1 MVEHMSEKT
10 IFNDQIDYENKTIAE
25 PRPTKISDI
34 DTDRQFI
41 NNIIDAASSS
51 TLDTNRLNS
60 FSNVSRSRN
69 ELYNLLDMMAEDPV
83 IASALDIYASDV
95 CEPNDLGQIIWAES
109 DDEKALGMVNYLL
122 RSMNVNKYAYEWVFS
137 LIKYGDLYLRLYRE
151 SDYEDT
157 PRQKK
162 SQLKEDLV
170 VKAYSKNDK
179 YVNYLEMVKNP
190 AIMFDLTKHGK
201 TYGYLKTS
209 NMFLNMR
216 DDQAN
221 TFTSFINNY
230 KFNQDDVELYEAT
243 EFVHGSLNDNASRSS
258 EEVTLTTSSDEGKIV
273 DSTYEIRRGQSILS
287 NIFKVWRELSML
299 ENSVLLN
306 RLTKAS
312 ILRVIN
318 VELGDTEPSNAKA
331 VVQRVKQLIEQKTAI
346 QQNRS
351 LAEYTNPGPMENII
365 YMPVHEGKGAITTD
379 QIGGDVTVGDLDDL
393 KYWKKK
399 IYAGLSIPGQYLAD
413 TEDSTGFNG
422 GSSLSIISSKYAKN
436 VKRIQNAFVQII
448 TDAINL
454 QLLERGVVDY
464 IGRFNL
470 KMQAPTTQEEKDRRD
485 NESNAINNIS
495 SVMSLLDTIETPS
508 VKLEILKS
516 LLSGTVNNAKVL
528 SLMQDEIDKLAKNEM
543 EASEENP
550 VEEPMPADDLNDFDF
565 GGDTGSDAL
574 PPMDFDGLESNSPE
588 EGGELLTEEE
598 DLPSFSDL
606 GISYTDVKN
615 TDVKN

>member
-122 RSMNVNKYAYEWVFS
+122 RSMNVNKYAYEWVYS

-162 SQLKEDLV
+162 SQLKEDLI

-243 EFVHGSLNDNASRSS
+243 EFVHGSLNDNVSRTS
-258 EEVTLTTSSDEGKIV
+258 EEVTLTTSTDEGKIV

-436 VKRIQNAFVQII
+436 VKRIQNTFVQII

-528 SLMQDEIDKLAKNEM
+528 SLMQDEIDKLTKKET
-543 EASEENP
+543 EAVEENP
-550 VEEPMPADDLNDFDF
+550 VEEEEVPSDDLNDFDF

-574 PPMDFDGLESNSPE
+574 PPMDFDGLESNAPE

-615 TDVKN
+615 

>member
-151 SDYEDT
+151 SDYEDE

-209 NMFLNMR
+209 NMFLNIR
-216 DDQAN
+216 DDQTN

-528 SLMQDEIDKLAKNEM
+528 SLMQDEIDRLTKKET
-543 EASEENP
+543 EAIEENP
-550 VEEPMPADDLNDFDF
+550 VEDEAPSDDLNDFDF

-574 PPMDFDGLESNSPE
+574 PPMDFDGLESNAPE

-615 TDVKN
+615 

>member
-10 IFNDQIDYENKTIAE
+10 IFNDQIDYKNKTIAE

-122 RSMNVNKYAYEWVFS
+122 RSMNVNKYAYEWVYS

-157 PRQKK
+157 PKQKK

-243 EFVHGSLNDNASRSS
+243 EFVHGSLNDNVSRAS
-258 EEVTLTTSSDEGKIV
+258 EEVTLTTSTDEGKIV

-436 VKRIQNAFVQII
+436 VKRIQNTFVQII

-454 QLLERGVVDY
+454 QLLERGVVNY

-495 SVMSLLDTIETPS
+495 SIMSLLDTIETPS

-528 SLMQDEIDKLAKNEM
+528 SLMQDEIDRLAKNET
-543 EASEENP
+543 EVNEENSI
-550 VEEPMPADDLNDFDF
+550 EEEAPSDDLNDFDF

-574 PPMDFDGLESNSPE
+574 PPMDFDGLESNAPE

-615 TDVKN
+615 

>member
-1 MVEHMSEKT
+1 MVGHMSEKT
-10 IFNDQIDYENKTIAE
+10 IFNDQIDYKNKTIAE

-122 RSMNVNKYAYEWVFS
+122 RSMNVNKYAYEWVYS
-137 LIKYGDLYLRLYRE
+137 MIKYGDLYLRLYRE
-151 SDYEDT
+151 SDYEDA
-157 PRQKK
+157 PKQKK

-243 EFVHGSLNDNASRSS
+243 EFVHGSLNDNVNRTS
-258 EEVTLTTSSDEGKIV
+258 EEVTLTTSTDEGKIV

-436 VKRIQNAFVQII
+436 VKRIQNTFIQII

-495 SVMSLLDTIETPS
+495 SIMSLLDTVETPS

-528 SLMQDEIDKLAKNEM
+528 SLMQDEIDKLTKKET
-543 EASEENP
+543 EAVEENP
-550 VEEPMPADDLNDFDF
+550 VEDELPSDDLNDFDF

-574 PPMDFDGLESNSPE
+574 PPMDFDGLESNAPE

-615 TDVKN
+615 

>member
-10 IFNDQIDYENKTIAE
+10 IFNDQIDYENRTIAE

-122 RSMNVNKYAYEWVFS
+122 RSMNVNKYAYEWVYS

-157 PRQKK
+157 PKQKK

-243 EFVHGSLNDNASRSS
+243 EFVHGSLNDNVSRTS
-258 EEVTLTTSSDEGKIV
+258 EEVTLTTSTDEGKIV

-436 VKRIQNAFVQII
+436 VKRIQNAFIQII

-495 SVMSLLDTIETPS
+495 SIMNLLDAIETPS

-528 SLMQDEIDKLAKNEM
+528 SLMQDEIDRLAKNET
-543 EASEENP
+543 EVNEENST
-550 VEEPMPADDLNDFDF
+550 EEEAPSDDLNDFDF

-574 PPMDFDGLESNSPE
+574 PPMDFDGLESNAPE

-615 TDVKN
+615 

>member
-1 MVEHMSEKT
+1 M
-10 IFNDQIDYENKTIAE
+10 
-25 PRPTKISDI
+25 
-34 DTDRQFI
+34 
-41 NNIIDAASSS
+41 
-51 TLDTNRLNS
+51 
-60 FSNVSRSRN
+60 
-69 ELYNLLDMMAEDPV
+69 
-83 IASALDIYASDV
+83 
-95 CEPNDLGQIIWAES
+95 
-109 DDEKALGMVNYLL
+109 
-122 RSMNVNKYAYEWVFS
+122 
-137 LIKYGDLYLRLYRE
+137 IKYGDLYLRLYRE

-528 SLMQDEIDKLAKNEM
+528 SLMQDEIDRLTKKET
-543 EASEENP
+543 EAIEENP
-550 VEEPMPADDLNDFDF
+550 VEDEAPSDDLNDFDF

-574 PPMDFDGLESNSPE
+574 PPMDFDGLESNAPE

-606 GISYTDVKN
+606 GISYTDAKN
-615 TDVKN
+615 

>member
-10 IFNDQIDYENKTIAE
+10 IFNDQIDYKNKTIAE

-122 RSMNVNKYAYEWVFS
+122 RSMNVNKYAYEWAYS

-157 PRQKK
+157 PKQKK

-243 EFVHGSLNDNASRSS
+243 EFVHGSLNDNVSRTS
-258 EEVTLTTSSDEGKIV
+258 EEVTLTTSTDEGKIV

-436 VKRIQNAFVQII
+436 VKRIQNTFVQII

-495 SVMSLLDTIETPS
+495 SIMSLLDTIETPS

-528 SLMQDEIDKLAKNEM
+528 SLMQDEIDRLAKNET
-543 EASEENP
+543 EVNEENSI
-550 VEEPMPADDLNDFDF
+550 EEEAPSDDLNDFDF

-574 PPMDFDGLESNSPE
+574 PPMDFDGLESNAPE

-615 TDVKN
+615 

>member
-209 NMFLNMR
+209 NMFLNIR
-216 DDQAN
+216 DDQTN

-393 KYWKKK
+393 KYWRKK

-528 SLMQDEIDKLAKNEM
+528 SLMQDEIDRLTKKET
-543 EASEENP
+543 EAIEENP
-550 VEEPMPADDLNDFDF
+550 VEDEAPSDDLNDFDF

-574 PPMDFDGLESNSPE
+574 PPMDFDGLESNAPE

-615 TDVKN
+615 

>member
-122 RSMNVNKYAYEWVFS
+122 RSMNVNKYAYEWVYS

-243 EFVHGSLNDNASRSS
+243 EFVHGSLNDNVSRTS
-258 EEVTLTTSSDEGKIV
+258 EEVTLTTSTDEGKIV

-436 VKRIQNAFVQII
+436 VKRIQNTFVQII

-528 SLMQDEIDKLAKNEM
+528 SLMQDEIDKLTKKET
-543 EASEENP
+543 EAVEENP
-550 VEEPMPADDLNDFDF
+550 VEEETPSDDLNDFDF

-574 PPMDFDGLESNSPE
+574 PPMDFDGLESNAPE

-615 TDVKN
+615 

>member
-528 SLMQDEIDKLAKNEM
+528 SLMQDEIDRLTKKET
-543 EASEENP
+543 EAIEENP
-550 VEEPMPADDLNDFDF
+550 VEDEAPSDDLNDFDF

-574 PPMDFDGLESNSPE
+574 PPMDFDGLESNAPE

-615 TDVKN
+615 

>member
-1 MVEHMSEKT
+1 MVEHMSKKT

-122 RSMNVNKYAYEWVFS
+122 RSMNVNKYAYDWVYS

-157 PRQKK
+157 PKQKK

-243 EFVHGSLNDNASRSS
+243 EFVHGSLNDNVSRTS
-258 EEVTLTTSSDEGKIV
+258 EEVTLTTSTDDGKIV

-436 VKRIQNAFVQII
+436 VKRIQNTFVQII

-495 SVMSLLDTIETPS
+495 SVMNLLDTIETPS

-528 SLMQDEIDKLAKNEM
+528 SLMQDEIDKLTKKET
-543 EASEENP
+543 EAVEENS
-550 VEEPMPADDLNDFDF
+550 VEEETPSDDLNDFDF

-574 PPMDFDGLESNSPE
+574 PPMDFDGLESNAPE
-588 EGGELLTEEE
+588 EGGELLIEEE

-615 TDVKN
+615 

>member
-10 IFNDQIDYENKTIAE
+10 IFNDQIDYENKAIAE

-122 RSMNVNKYAYEWVFS
+122 RSMNVNKYAYEWVYS

-243 EFVHGSLNDNASRSS
+243 EFVHGSLNDNVSRTS
-258 EEVTLTTSSDEGKIV
+258 EEVTLTTSTDEGKIV

-436 VKRIQNAFVQII
+436 VKRIQNTFIQII

-528 SLMQDEIDKLAKNEM
+528 SLMQDEIDKLTKKET
-543 EASEENP
+543 EAVEENP
-550 VEEPMPADDLNDFDF
+550 VEEEVPSDDLNDFDF

-574 PPMDFDGLESNSPE
+574 PPMDFDGLESNAPE

-615 TDVKN
+615 

>member
-10 IFNDQIDYENKTIAE
+10 IFNDQIDYENKTITE

-122 RSMNVNKYAYEWVFS
+122 RSMNVNKYAYEWVYS

-151 SDYEDT
+151 SDYEDA
-157 PRQKK
+157 PKQKK

-216 DDQAN
+216 DDQVN

-243 EFVHGSLNDNASRSS
+243 EFVHGSLNDNVSRSS
-258 EEVTLTTSSDEGKIV
+258 EEVTLTTSTDEGKIV
-273 DSTYEIRRGQSILS
+273 DSTYEIRKGQSILS

-436 VKRIQNAFVQII
+436 VKRIQNTFVQII

-495 SVMSLLDTIETPS
+495 SIMSLLDTIETPS

-528 SLMQDEIDKLAKNEM
+528 SLMQDEIDRLTKKET
-543 EASEENP
+543 EAVEENP
-550 VEEPMPADDLNDFDF
+550 VEEEAPADDLNDFDF

-574 PPMDFDGLESNSPE
+574 PPMDFDGLESNAPE

-615 TDVKN
+615 

>member
-10 IFNDQIDYENKTIAE
+10 IFNDQIDYKNKTIAE

-122 RSMNVNKYAYEWVFS
+122 RSMNVNKYAYEWVYS

-157 PRQKK
+157 PKQKK

-243 EFVHGSLNDNASRSS
+243 EFVHGSLNDNVSRAS
-258 EEVTLTTSSDEGKIV
+258 EEVTLTTSTDEGKIV

-436 VKRIQNAFVQII
+436 VKRIQNTFVQII

-454 QLLERGVVDY
+454 QLLERGVVNY

-495 SVMSLLDTIETPS
+495 SIMSLLDTIETPS

-528 SLMQDEIDKLAKNEM
+528 SLMQDEIDRLAKNET
-543 EASEENP
+543 EVNEENSI
-550 VEEPMPADDLNDFDF
+550 EEEAPSDDLNDFDF

-574 PPMDFDGLESNSPE
+574 PSMDFDGLESNAPE

-615 TDVKN
+615 

>member
-151 SDYEDT
+151 SDYEDE

-528 SLMQDEIDKLAKNEM
+528 SLMQDEIDRLTKKET
-543 EASEENP
+543 EAIEENP
-550 VEEPMPADDLNDFDF
+550 VEDEAPSDDLNDFDF

-574 PPMDFDGLESNSPE
+574 PPMDFDGLESNAPE

-615 TDVKN
+615 

>member
-10 IFNDQIDYENKTIAE
+10 IFNDQIDYENKTITE

-122 RSMNVNKYAYEWVFS
+122 RSMNVNKYAYEWVYS
-137 LIKYGDLYLRLYRE
+137 MIKYGDLYLRLYRE
-151 SDYEDT
+151 SDYEDE

-470 KMQAPTTQEEKDRRD
+470 KMQAPTTQEEKDRQD

-528 SLMQDEIDKLAKNEM
+528 SLMQDEIDKLTKKET
-543 EASEENP
+543 EAIEENP
-550 VEEPMPADDLNDFDF
+550 VEDEAPSDDLNDFDF

-574 PPMDFDGLESNSPE
+574 PPMDFDGLESNAPE

-615 TDVKN
+615 

>member
-1 MVEHMSEKT
+1 
-10 IFNDQIDYENKTIAE
+10 
-25 PRPTKISDI
+25 
-34 DTDRQFI
+34 
-41 NNIIDAASSS
+41 
-51 TLDTNRLNS
+51 
-60 FSNVSRSRN
+60 
-69 ELYNLLDMMAEDPV
+69 
-83 IASALDIYASDV
+83 
-95 CEPNDLGQIIWAES
+95 
-109 DDEKALGMVNYLL
+109 MVNYLL
-122 RSMNVNKYAYEWVFS
+122 RSMNVNKYAYEWVYS

-151 SDYEDT
+151 SDYEDA

-243 EFVHGSLNDNASRSS
+243 EFVHGSLNDNVSRTS
-258 EEVTLTTSSDEGKIV
+258 EEVTLTTSTDEGKIV

-393 KYWKKK
+393 KY
-399 IYAGLSIPGQYLAD
+399 
-413 TEDSTGFNG
+413 
-422 GSSLSIISSKYAKN
+422 
-436 VKRIQNAFVQII
+436 
-448 TDAINL
+448 
-454 QLLERGVVDY
+454 
-464 IGRFNL
+464 
-470 KMQAPTTQEEKDRRD
+470 
-485 NESNAINNIS
+485 
-495 SVMSLLDTIETPS
+495 
-508 VKLEILKS
+508 
-516 LLSGTVNNAKVL
+516 
-528 SLMQDEIDKLAKNEM
+528 
-543 EASEENP
+543 
-550 VEEPMPADDLNDFDF
+550 
-565 GGDTGSDAL
+565 
-574 PPMDFDGLESNSPE
+574 
-588 EGGELLTEEE
+588 
-598 DLPSFSDL
+598 
-606 GISYTDVKN
+606 
-615 TDVKN
+615 

>member
-10 IFNDQIDYENKTIAE
+10 IFNDQIDYENKAIAE

-122 RSMNVNKYAYEWVFS
+122 RSMNVNKYAYDWVYS

-157 PRQKK
+157 SRQKK

-243 EFVHGSLNDNASRSS
+243 EFVHGSLNDNVSRTS
-258 EEVTLTTSSDEGKIV
+258 EEVTLTTSTDDGKIV

-436 VKRIQNAFVQII
+436 VKRIQNTFVQII

-528 SLMQDEIDKLAKNEM
+528 SLMQDEIDKLAKKET
-543 EASEENP
+543 EAVEENP
-550 VEEPMPADDLNDFDF
+550 AEDEAPSDNLNDFDF

-574 PPMDFDGLESNSPE
+574 PPMDFDGLESNAPE
-588 EGGELLTEEE
+588 EGGELLIEEE

-615 TDVKN
+615 

>member
-109 DDEKALGMVNYLL
+109 DDEKVLGMVNYLL
-122 RSMNVNKYAYEWVFS
+122 RSMNVNKYAYEWVYS

-157 PRQKK
+157 PKQKK

-243 EFVHGSLNDNASRSS
+243 EFVHGSLNDNVSRTS
-258 EEVTLTTSSDEGKIV
+258 EEVTLTTSTDEGKIV

-436 VKRIQNAFVQII
+436 VKRIQNTFVQII

-464 IGRFNL
+464 IGHFNL

-495 SVMSLLDTIETPS
+495 NVMSLLDTVETPS

-528 SLMQDEIDKLAKNEM
+528 SLMQDEIDRLSKNET
-543 EASEENP
+543 EANEENP
-550 VEEPMPADDLNDFDF
+550 IEEEAPSDNLNDFDF

-574 PPMDFDGLESNSPE
+574 PPMDFDGLESNAPE

-615 TDVKN
+615 

>member
-1 MVEHMSEKT
+1 
-10 IFNDQIDYENKTIAE
+10 
-25 PRPTKISDI
+25 
-34 DTDRQFI
+34 
-41 NNIIDAASSS
+41 
-51 TLDTNRLNS
+51 
-60 FSNVSRSRN
+60 
-69 ELYNLLDMMAEDPV
+69 
-83 IASALDIYASDV
+83 
-95 CEPNDLGQIIWAES
+95 
-109 DDEKALGMVNYLL
+109 
-122 RSMNVNKYAYEWVFS
+122 
-137 LIKYGDLYLRLYRE
+137 
-151 SDYEDT
+151 
-157 PRQKK
+157 
-162 SQLKEDLV
+162 
-170 VKAYSKNDK
+170 
-179 YVNYLEMVKNP
+179 
-190 AIMFDLTKHGK
+190 
-201 TYGYLKTS
+201 
-209 NMFLNMR
+209 
-216 DDQAN
+216 
-221 TFTSFINNY
+221 
-230 KFNQDDVELYEAT
+230 
-243 EFVHGSLNDNASRSS
+243 
-258 EEVTLTTSSDEGKIV
+258 
-273 DSTYEIRRGQSILS
+273 
-287 NIFKVWRELSML
+287 ML

-436 VKRIQNAFVQII
+436 VKRIQNTFVQII

-454 QLLERGVVDY
+454 QLLERGVVNY

-495 SVMSLLDTIETPS
+495 SIMSLLDTIETPS

-528 SLMQDEIDKLAKNEM
+528 SLMQDEIDRLAKNET
-543 EASEENP
+543 EVNEENSI
-550 VEEPMPADDLNDFDF
+550 EEEAPSDDLNDFDF

-574 PPMDFDGLESNSPE
+574 PSMDFDGLESNAPE

-615 TDVKN
+615 

>member
-1 MVEHMSEKT
+1 
-10 IFNDQIDYENKTIAE
+10 
-25 PRPTKISDI
+25 
-34 DTDRQFI
+34 
-41 NNIIDAASSS
+41 
-51 TLDTNRLNS
+51 
-60 FSNVSRSRN
+60 
-69 ELYNLLDMMAEDPV
+69 
-83 IASALDIYASDV
+83 
-95 CEPNDLGQIIWAES
+95 
-109 DDEKALGMVNYLL
+109 MVNYLL
-122 RSMNVNKYAYEWVFS
+122 RSMNVNKYAYDWVYS

-157 PRQKK
+157 PKQKK

-243 EFVHGSLNDNASRSS
+243 EFVHGSLNDNVSRTS
-258 EEVTLTTSSDEGKIV
+258 EEVTLTTSTDDGKIV

-393 KYWKKK
+393 KY
-399 IYAGLSIPGQYLAD
+399 
-413 TEDSTGFNG
+413 
-422 GSSLSIISSKYAKN
+422 
-436 VKRIQNAFVQII
+436 
-448 TDAINL
+448 
-454 QLLERGVVDY
+454 
-464 IGRFNL
+464 
-470 KMQAPTTQEEKDRRD
+470 
-485 NESNAINNIS
+485 
-495 SVMSLLDTIETPS
+495 
-508 VKLEILKS
+508 
-516 LLSGTVNNAKVL
+516 
-528 SLMQDEIDKLAKNEM
+528 
-543 EASEENP
+543 
-550 VEEPMPADDLNDFDF
+550 
-565 GGDTGSDAL
+565 
-574 PPMDFDGLESNSPE
+574 
-588 EGGELLTEEE
+588 
-598 DLPSFSDL
+598 
-606 GISYTDVKN
+606 
-615 TDVKN
+615 

>member
-10 IFNDQIDYENKTIAE
+10 IFNDQIDYENKTITE

-51 TLDTNRLNS
+51 TLDTNKLNS

-122 RSMNVNKYAYEWVFS
+122 RSMNVNKYAYEWVYS

-243 EFVHGSLNDNASRSS
+243 EFVHGSLNDNASRTS
-258 EEVTLTTSSDEGKIV
+258 EEVTLTTSTDEGKIV

-436 VKRIQNAFVQII
+436 VKRIQNTFVQII

-495 SVMSLLDTIETPS
+495 SIMSLLDTIETPS

-516 LLSGTVNNAKVL
+516 LLSSTVNNAKVL
-528 SLMQDEIDKLAKNEM
+528 SLMQDEIDRLSKKET
-543 EASEENP
+543 EAVEENP
-550 VEEPMPADDLNDFDF
+550 VEDEAPSDDLNDFDF
-565 GGDTGSDAL
+565 GEDTGSDAL
-574 PPMDFDGLESNSPE
+574 PPMDFDGLESNTSE

-615 TDVKN
+615 

>member
-122 RSMNVNKYAYEWVFS
+122 RSMNVNKYAYDWVYS

-157 PRQKK
+157 SRQKK

-243 EFVHGSLNDNASRSS
+243 EFVHGSLNDNVSRTS
-258 EEVTLTTSSDEGKIV
+258 EEVTLTTSTDDGKIV

-436 VKRIQNAFVQII
+436 VKRIQNTFVQII

-528 SLMQDEIDKLAKNEM
+528 SLMQDEIDKLAKKET
-543 EASEENP
+543 EAVEENP
-550 VEEPMPADDLNDFDF
+550 AEDEAPSDNLNDFDF

-574 PPMDFDGLESNSPE
+574 PPMDFDGLESNAPE
-588 EGGELLTEEE
+588 EGGELLIEEE

-615 TDVKN
+615 

>member
-10 IFNDQIDYENKTIAE
+10 IFNDQIDYENKAIAE

-122 RSMNVNKYAYEWVFS
+122 RSMNVNKYAYDWVYS

-243 EFVHGSLNDNASRSS
+243 EFVHGSLNDNVSRTS
-258 EEVTLTTSSDEGKIV
+258 EEVTLTTSTDDGKIV

-436 VKRIQNAFVQII
+436 VKRIQNTFVQII

-528 SLMQDEIDKLAKNEM
+528 SLMQDEIDKLAKKET
-543 EASEENP
+543 EAVEENP
-550 VEEPMPADDLNDFDF
+550 AEDEAPSDNLNDFDF

-574 PPMDFDGLESNSPE
+574 PPMDFDGLESNAPE
-588 EGGELLTEEE
+588 EGGELLIEEE

-615 TDVKN
+615 

>member
-122 RSMNVNKYAYEWVFS
+122 RSMNVNKYAYEWVYS

-243 EFVHGSLNDNASRSS
+243 EFVHGSLNDNVSRTS
-258 EEVTLTTSSDEGKIV
+258 EEVTLTTSTDEGKIV

-436 VKRIQNAFVQII
+436 VKRIQNTFIQII

-495 SVMSLLDTIETPS
+495 NVMSLLDTIETPS

-528 SLMQDEIDKLAKNEM
+528 SLMQDEIDRLSKNET
-543 EASEENP
+543 EANEENP
-550 VEEPMPADDLNDFDF
+550 PEEETPSDDLNDFDF

-574 PPMDFDGLESNSPE
+574 PPMDFDGLESNAPE
-588 EGGELLTEEE
+588 EGGELLIEEE

-615 TDVKN
+615 

>member
-10 IFNDQIDYENKTIAE
+10 IFNDQIDYENKTITE

-157 PRQKK
+157 PRQKR

-528 SLMQDEIDKLAKNEM
+528 SLMQDEIDRLTKKET
-543 EASEENP
+543 EAIEENP
-550 VEEPMPADDLNDFDF
+550 VEDEAPSDDLNDFDF

-574 PPMDFDGLESNSPE
+574 PPMDFDGLESNAPE

-615 TDVKN
+615 

>member
-10 IFNDQIDYENKTIAE
+10 IFNDQIDYENKTITE

-122 RSMNVNKYAYEWVFS
+122 RSMNVNKYAYEWVYS

-243 EFVHGSLNDNASRSS
+243 EFVHGSLNDNVSRTS
-258 EEVTLTTSSDEGKIV
+258 EEVTLTTSTDEGKIV

-495 SVMSLLDTIETPS
+495 SIMSLLDTIETPS

-528 SLMQDEIDKLAKNEM
+528 SLMQDEIDRLSKNET
-543 EASEENP
+543 EANEENP
-550 VEEPMPADDLNDFDF
+550 PEEETPSDDLNDFDF

-574 PPMDFDGLESNSPE
+574 PPMDFDGLESNAPE
-588 EGGELLTEEE
+588 EGGELLIEEE

-615 TDVKN
+615 

>member
-10 IFNDQIDYENKTIAE
+10 IFNDQIDYKNKTIAE

-122 RSMNVNKYAYEWVFS
+122 RSMNVNKYAYEWAYS

-157 PRQKK
+157 PKQKK

-243 EFVHGSLNDNASRSS
+243 EFVHGSLNDNVSRTS
-258 EEVTLTTSSDEGKIV
+258 EEVTLTTSTDEGKIV

-436 VKRIQNAFVQII
+436 VKRIQNTFVQII

-454 QLLERGVVDY
+454 QLLERGVVNY

-495 SVMSLLDTIETPS
+495 SIMSLLDTIETPS

-528 SLMQDEIDKLAKNEM
+528 SLMQDEIDRLAKNET
-543 EASEENP
+543 EVNEENSI
-550 VEEPMPADDLNDFDF
+550 EEEAPSDDLNDFDF

-574 PPMDFDGLESNSPE
+574 PPMDFDGLESNAPE

-615 TDVKN
+615 

>member
-10 IFNDQIDYENKTIAE
+10 IFNDQIDYENKTITE

-51 TLDTNRLNS
+51 TLDTNKLNS

-122 RSMNVNKYAYEWVFS
+122 RSMNVNKYAYEWVYS

-243 EFVHGSLNDNASRSS
+243 EFVHGSLNDNASRTS
-258 EEVTLTTSSDEGKIV
+258 EEVTLTTSTDEGKIV

-436 VKRIQNAFVQII
+436 VKRIQNTFVQII

-495 SVMSLLDTIETPS
+495 SIMSLLDTIETPS

-516 LLSGTVNNAKVL
+516 LLSSTVNNAKVL
-528 SLMQDEIDKLAKNEM
+528 SLMQDEIDRLSKKET
-543 EASEENP
+543 EAVEENP
-550 VEEPMPADDLNDFDF
+550 VEDEVPSDDLNDFDF
-565 GGDTGSDAL
+565 GEDTGSDAL
-574 PPMDFDGLESNSPE
+574 PPMDFDGLESNTSE

-615 TDVKN
+615 

>member
-10 IFNDQIDYENKTIAE
+10 IFNDQIDYENKTITE

-528 SLMQDEIDKLAKNEM
+528 SLMQDEIDRLTKKET
-543 EASEENP
+543 EAIEENP
-550 VEEPMPADDLNDFDF
+550 VEDEAPSDDLNDFDF

-574 PPMDFDGLESNSPE
+574 PPMDFDGLESNAPE